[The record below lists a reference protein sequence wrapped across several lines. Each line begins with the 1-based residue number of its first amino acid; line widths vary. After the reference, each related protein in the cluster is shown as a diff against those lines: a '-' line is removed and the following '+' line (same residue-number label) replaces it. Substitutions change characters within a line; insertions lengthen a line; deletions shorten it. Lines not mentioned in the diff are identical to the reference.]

1 MFTRRK
7 SPAIRSLIG
16 EGTVVQGQVRF
27 RDGLRIDGEVHGDVI
42 ADGPS
47 LLVVSEKAKVL
58 GKVLAAHVII
68 NGVVQ
73 GPVESSE
80 LLELQPSARVDGD
93 VRYTVLEMH
102 AGALIDGELR
112 PIKNEQRPALT
123 LAAVKEA

>member
-16 EGTVVQGQVRF
+16 EGTVVHGQVRF

-42 ADGPS
+42 AEGPS
-47 LLVVSEKAKVL
+47 LLVVSEKAKVQ

-68 NGVVQ
+68 NGNVQ

-93 VRYTVLEMH
+93 VCYAVLEMH

-112 PIKNEQRPALT
+112 PIKNAQRPPLT

>member
-1 MFTRRK
+1 MFGRRK

-16 EGTVVQGQVRF
+16 EGTVVHGQVRF
-27 RDGLRIDGEVHGDVI
+27 RDGLRIDGEVHGDVT
-42 ADGPS
+42 AEGPS
-47 LLVVSEKAKVL
+47 LLVVSEKAKVM
-58 GKVLAAHVII
+58 GKVMAGHVII
-68 NGVVQ
+68 NGTVQ

-93 VRYTVLEMH
+93 VRYSVLEMH

-112 PIKNEQRPALT
+112 PIKNAERPALT

>member
-16 EGTVVQGQVRF
+16 EGTVVHGQVRF

-42 ADGPS
+42 AEGPS

-68 NGVVQ
+68 NGNVQ

-93 VRYTVLEMH
+93 VRYAVLEMH

-112 PIKNEQRPALT
+112 PIKNAQRSPLT

>member
-16 EGTVVQGQVRF
+16 EGTVVHGEVRF

-42 ADGPS
+42 AEGPS

-68 NGVVQ
+68 NGNVQ

-93 VRYTVLEMH
+93 VRYAVLEMH

-112 PIKNEQRPALT
+112 PIKNAQRPPLT